1 MLTTDETHEMR
12 SCPVRAGIRTWTTV
26 TLDPVTLYVF
36 INYATK
42 DRRNWLYQTSILWQH
57 DDVLNFC
64 QYFKNEK
71 SRKIVDI
78 WLLEPFFEGSI
89 RTRRWTTVLEIKKY
103 VEEPYPAIPVFFTDA
118 GQAVGLTVEE
128 AKHNMEVIYTRRHQ

>member
-1 MLTTDETHEMR
+1 MATDVTHEMR
-12 SCPVRAGIRTWTTV
+12 GHLVRPSTQTWSTV

-36 INYATK
+36 INHATK
-42 DRRNWLYQTSILWQH
+42 DGRNWLYQTSILWKH

-64 QYFKNEK
+64 RDFKNEK

-118 GQAVGLTVEE
+118 GQAVGVTVEE
-128 AKHNMEVIYTRRHQ
+128 AKYDMEVIYVRRKT